1 MISEWSEFAPN
12 RVTHFWKKCCVATL
26 AFSHLFAWFLVF
38 LLVLSCEL
46 WMAFM
51 LLTHFA
57 RVLIV
62 LCCLSIWSTHRE
74 HRVIQVYT
82 LGASHKA
89 QRITSTQMMCFQF
102 KYSPLRIYDSN
113 LPALKNIGSAALTRC
128 PKLFRVSE
136 SGIGNQPGQL
146 LHFADGSVPKVVD
159 SIFNTWLPSHSAL
172 GHLGQEKEVKR
183 K

>member
-1 MISEWSEFAPN
+1 MLCGHS
-12 RVTHFWKKCCVATL
+12 L

-46 WMAFM
+46 WMAST

-74 HRVIQVYT
+74 HCVIQVYT

-89 QRITSTQMMCFQF
+89 QRITSTQKMCFQC

-113 LPALKNIGSAALTRC
+113 LPALKNIGSTALTRC

-136 SGIGNQPGQL
+136 SGMGNQPGQL
-146 LHFADGSVPKVVD
+146 LRFTDGSVPRVVD
-159 SIFNTWLPSHSAL
+159 SIFNTWLPGHSAL